1 MRNDTSAT
9 HPQHV
14 KKLRDTVL
22 LVNLGTPEKP
32 TYLSTMRFLREFL
45 SDRRVINIPKW
56 IWYPILYGFILP
68 FRSRSAM
75 LKYRLIAPEGEMPL
89 LKYST
94 ALCEAV
100 RRKLNTTASNIH
112 VELAM
117 RYGSMSIDATLKR
130 LKDIPHRHLIII
142 PLFPQY
148 SATTS
153 ASIFDEVARSLKKWN
168 FLPQLTFVRDYCN
181 ETGYIDALATSIN
194 QHWKKNPRAEK
205 LLMTYHGLPEINHIN
220 GDPYACYCH
229 KTSRLLAEKLEL
241 DSGTYQTVFQSR
253 FGPSRWLQPYTED
266 TIIQL
271 AKSGTKTLDVI
282 APSFAVDCLETIDEI
297 EREYQEIF
305 REHGGDKLRYIPALN
320 NSAGATEL
328 ICQIIRKNIN

>member
-1 MRNDTSAT
+1 MRNDTPAT

-100 RRKLNTTASNIH
+100 RSKLNTTASNIH

-153 ASIFDEVARSLKKWN
+153 ASIFDEVARSLKNVGLRCKVDN
-168 FLPQLTFVRDYCN
+168 RNEKINYKVREHSLSKTPIIAVVGEKEI
-181 ETGYIDALATSIN
+181 ETRSIN
-194 QHWKKNPRAEK
+194 LR
-205 LLMTYHGLPEINHIN
+205 
-220 GDPYACYCH
+220 
-229 KTSRLLAEKLEL
+229 RLGSKESQTISL
-241 DSGTYQTVFQSR
+241 DAAIKALSMEAT
-253 FGPSRWLQPYTED
+253 PPD
-266 TIIQL
+266 I
-271 AKSGTKTLDVI
+271 KTLK
-282 APSFAVDCLETIDEI
+282 T
-297 EREYQEIF
+297 
-305 REHGGDKLRYIPALN
+305 K
-320 NSAGATEL
+320 
-328 ICQIIRKNIN
+328 